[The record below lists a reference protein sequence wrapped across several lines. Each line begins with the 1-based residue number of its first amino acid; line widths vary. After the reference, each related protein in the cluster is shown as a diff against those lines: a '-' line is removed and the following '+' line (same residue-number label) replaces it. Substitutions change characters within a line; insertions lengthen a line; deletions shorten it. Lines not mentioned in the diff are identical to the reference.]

1 MPLWKG
7 KTALDKVTRELR
19 RLGVLVSKTEKAS
32 NKSSVSKTLASVPC

>member
-32 NKSSVSKTLASVPC
+32 SPRSVKH